1 MTPILAGP
9 DVWALVPVKRLDQAK
24 SRLAEILDP
33 ADRRELAKAMLTDV
47 LATLGRVEGLAGIL
61 VVTSDVEVA
70 ALATEHEAAV
80 LADPP
85 ETGFNEAVLHGMRWL
100 DDRYHAG
107 AVVVPGDI
115 PFVTVTEFEAVLA
128 ATRRSPVVV
137 VPATRDGGTNMLA
150 IAPPLLMPPAFGPD
164 SFARHVSA
172 AQALGIMPQILRL
185 EGAGHDIDVAADL
198 FVEAGVSAAPCTRA
212 VMRQLRGTPVPA
224 VAGSFKEAV
233 LP

>member
-1 MTPILAGP
+1 MTPILDGP
-9 DVWALVPVKRLDQAK
+9 DIWALVPVKRLDRAK
-24 SRLAEILDP
+24 SRLADVLDP
-33 ADRRELAKAMLTDV
+33 ADRRQLAKAMLSDV
-47 LATLGRVEGLAGIL
+47 LGTLARVEGLAGIL

-70 ALATEHEAAV
+70 ALATEYEAAV

-85 ETGFNEAVLHGMRWL
+85 ETGFNEAVRHGMHWL

-107 AVVVPGDI
+107 AVVIPGDI
-115 PFVTVTEFEAVLA
+115 PFVTVAELDTVLA

-164 SFARHVSA
+164 SFARHVA
-172 AQALGIMPQILRL
+172 AAHALGITPQILRL

-198 FVEAGVSAAPCTRA
+198 FIDAGNSAAPCTRA
-212 VMRQLRGTPVPA
+212 LIRQLRGAPIPA

>member
-9 DVWALVPVKRLDQAK
+9 DVWALVPVKRLDRAK

-33 ADRRELAKAMLTDV
+33 ADRKQLAKAMLTDV

-70 ALATEHEAAV
+70 ALATEHDAAV

-85 ETGFNEAVLHGMRWL
+85 ETGFNEAVQHGMRWL

-115 PFVTVTEFEAVLA
+115 PFVTVAELDAVLD
-128 ATRRSPVVV
+128 ATRASPVVI
-137 VPATRDGGTNMLA
+137 VPATRDGGTNLLA

-164 SFARHVSA
+164 SFARHVA
-172 AQALGIMPQILRL
+172 AAHALGIQPSILRL
-185 EGAGHDIDVAADL
+185 EVAGHDIDVAADL
-198 FVEAGVSAAPCTRA
+198 FIEAGSSAAPCTRA

>member
-1 MTPILAGP
+1 MSPILAGP
-9 DVWALVPVKRLDQAK
+9 DIWALVPVKHFDRAK
-24 SRLAEILDP
+24 SRLADILDP
-33 ADRRELAKAMLTDV
+33 ADRKQLARAMLTDV
-47 LATLGRVEGLAGIL
+47 LGTLVRVEGLAGIL

-80 LADPP
+80 IADPP

-115 PFVTVTEFEAVLA
+115 PFVTVAELDAVLA
-128 ATRRSPVVV
+128 ATSESPIVV

-150 IAPPLLMPPAFGPD
+150 VAPPLLMPPAFGPD
-164 SFARHVSA
+164 SFARHVA
-172 AQALGIMPQILRL
+172 AAHALGITPQTLRL
-185 EGAGHDIDVAADL
+185 DGAGHDIDVAADL
-198 FVEAGVSAAPCTRA
+198 FIETGAGRASHTRACLGRLLGVS
-212 VMRQLRGTPVPA
+212 LPVA
-224 VAGSFKEAV
+224 AGSSKEAF

>member
-9 DVWALVPVKRLDQAK
+9 DIWALVPVKRLDRAK
-24 SRLAEILDP
+24 SRLADVLDP
-33 ADRRELAKAMLTDV
+33 ADRQQLARAMLSDV
-47 LATLGRVEGLAGIL
+47 LGTLARVEGLAGIL

-70 ALATEHEAAV
+70 ALATEFEAAV

-85 ETGFNEAVLHGMRWL
+85 ETGFNEAVLHGMHWL

-115 PFVTVTEFEAVLA
+115 PFVTVAEFEAVLD
-128 ATRRSPVVV
+128 ATRRSPIVV

-150 IAPPLLMPPAFGPD
+150 VAPPLLMPPAFGTD
-164 SFARHVSA
+164 SFARHVA
-172 AQALGIMPQILRL
+172 AAHALGITPQILRL

-198 FVEAGVSAAPCTRA
+198 FIDAGSNAAPCTRA
-212 VMRQLRGTPVPA
+212 LIRQLRGSPVPA

-233 LP
+233 SP

>member
-9 DVWALVPVKRLDQAK
+9 DVWALVPVKRLDRAK
-24 SRLAEILDP
+24 SRLADVLEP
-33 ADRRELAKAMLTDV
+33 VDRRQLARAMLTDV
-47 LATLGRVEGLAGIL
+47 LTTLVRVEGLAGIL

-70 ALATEHEAAV
+70 ALATEHDAAV

-85 ETGFNEAVLHGMRWL
+85 ETGFNEAVRHGMRWL

-115 PFVTVTEFEAVLA
+115 PFVTVAEFEAVLA
-128 ATRRSPVVV
+128 ATRRSPIVV
-137 VPATRDGGTNMLA
+137 VPATRDGGTNLLA

-164 SFARHVSA
+164 SFARHVA
-172 AQALGIMPQILRL
+172 AAHALGITPQILRL

-198 FVEAGVSAAPCTRA
+198 FIEAESSAARCTRA
-212 VMRQLRGTPVPA
+212 VMRQLRRNPVPA

>member
-9 DVWALVPVKRLDQAK
+9 DVWALVPVKRLDRAK

-33 ADRRELAKAMLTDV
+33 ADRKQLAKAMLTDV

-70 ALATEHEAAV
+70 ALATEHDAAV

-85 ETGFNEAVLHGMRWL
+85 ETGFNEAVQHGMRWL

-115 PFVTVTEFEAVLA
+115 PFVTVAELDAVLD
-128 ATRRSPVVV
+128 ATRASPVVI
-137 VPATRDGGTNMLA
+137 VPATRDGGTNLLA

-164 SFARHVSA
+164 SFARHVA
-172 AQALGIMPQILRL
+172 AAHALGIQPSILRL

-198 FVEAGVSAAPCTRA
+198 FIEAGSSAAPCTRA